1 MPKWKRDEEEKEVA
15 EGGDGQK
22 RGNLVNERLHKPQR
36 SKWRLSATR
45 RCFQLKW
52 CLEKML
58 EGLWTH
64 SKDFATLFLSPI
76 YPFWPKLRKCIK
88 NQIQKRKKKRV
99 SKWSGT
105 ACDRLVAQDT
115 SGRSVTRL
123 LADSHLT
130 TSRLRLLSSN
140 GLPQPNHLKFNEDV
154 CYFSRFLF

>member
-1 MPKWKRDEEEKEVA
+1 MPKWKRDKEEKEAA

-22 RGNLVNERLHKPQR
+22 GGNLVNERLHKQQR

-45 RCFQLKW
+45 RGFKLKW

-64 SKDFATLFLSPI
+64 SKDFATLLLSP
-76 YPFWPKLRKCIK
+76 YPFWAKLRKSIK
-88 NQIQKRKKKRV
+88 NQIQKTKKKRV
-99 SKWSGT
+99 SRWSGT
-105 ACDRLVAQDT
+105 ACNQLVAQDT
-115 SGRSVTRL
+115 SGRSLTRL

-130 TSRLRLLSSN
+130 TSRPRLLSSD
-140 GLPQPNHLKFNEDV
+140 GLPQHNHLKFSEDV